1 MFSTKKPVSIHILDI
16 FIIQRQNETIYT
28 KNKPIHCIGYRLDGS
43 GVFYYKNER
52 IPVKAG
58 EAIYVPPCISYHQTS
73 DHEKIIVIHFDA
85 PELTAQDF
93 SLTCFSDKARSDEKF
108 LSLLDTWNSQQPGS
122 QYRAHAIL
130 FDILAD
136 VQQESFEQNTEL
148 ARKEQQL
155 AASLEYLH
163 QNYYKH
169 DLNIRD
175 IAAASSISEVYFR
188 RLFQEQFQTSPWKYI
203 NNLRITKAMS
213 LLKADDS
220 PVKNIAASVG
230 FSDPLYFS
238 RVFKKAT
245 GQSPAAFRKLE
256 TYWEMH
262 T

>member
-1 MFSTKKPVSIHILDI
+1 MFSRKNPPSLAILDV
-16 FIIQRQNETIYT
+16 FLIQRQNETIYT

-52 IPVKAG
+52 IPIKSG

-73 DHEKIIVIHFDA
+73 DHEKLIVIHFDA

-93 SLTCFSDKARSDEKF
+93 SITRFSDKKQSDEKF
-108 LSLLDTWNSQQPGS
+108 LLLLDAWNSQQPGS
-122 QYRAHAIL
+122 KYRACSL
-130 FDILAD
+130 LYDILAD
-136 VQQESFEQNTEL
+136 VQQESFEQNTEVSD
-148 ARKEQQL
+148 REYQL
-155 AASLEYLH
+155 SASLEYMHL
-163 QNYYKH
+163 NYYKP
-169 DLNIRD
+169 DLNIRE
-175 IAAASSISEVYFR
+175 IADASNISEVYFR
-188 RLFQEQFQTSPWKYI
+188 RLFQELYQTSPLKYI

-220 PVKNIAASVG
+220 PIKNIAVSVG

-256 TYWEMH
+256 TYWEMQN
-262 T
+262 